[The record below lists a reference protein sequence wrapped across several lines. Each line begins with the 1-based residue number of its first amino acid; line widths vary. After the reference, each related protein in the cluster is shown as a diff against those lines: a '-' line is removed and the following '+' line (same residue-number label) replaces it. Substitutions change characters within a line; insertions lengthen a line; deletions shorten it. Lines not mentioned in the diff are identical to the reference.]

1 MRAADSSLGRAAE
14 PPPLDAR
21 LRLRLWG
28 VKLFDRLCRLPRWGR
43 FHRVVQRM
51 ASARPDFYFVQI
63 GANDGVIYDPISA
76 YVKRYRWS
84 GLLVEPVRSYFERLK
99 ENYRDC
105 PGLSFENA
113 AIADTEEERV
123 LYRIRED
130 LDYLPAWCAGLGTFY
145 LDVLLT
151 HRWAIPDIEAY
162 VLEERVRC
170 MGLDQLLAKHGVRR
184 IDLLAIDTEG
194 YDYELIKQ
202 VDFDRLRPAMLLY
215 EHQYIRGAD
224 RKACEAML
232 RRQGYTLFRHL
243 GNTFA
248 YLPH

>member
-1 MRAADSSLGRAAE
+1 VVR
-14 PPPLDAR
+14 
-21 LRLRLWG
+21 
-28 VKLFDRLCRLPRWGR
+28 
-43 FHRVVQRM
+43 RV
-51 ASARPDFYFVQI
+51 ASARPDFFFVQI

-76 YVKRYRWS
+76 YVRRYQWS
-84 GLLVEPVRSYFERLK
+84 GLLVEPVATYFERLK
-99 ENYRDC
+99 ENYRGYL
-105 PGLSFENA
+105 GLSFENA
-113 AIADTEEERV
+113 AISDTEGERAF
-123 LYRIRED
+123 YRIRED

-151 HRWAIPDIEAY
+151 HRWAIPNLDAY

-170 MGLDQLLAKHGVRR
+170 ISLGQLLAKHGVRR

-202 VDFDRLRPAMLLY
+202 VDFDRMRPAMLLY
-215 EHQYIRGAD
+215 EHQYIREAD

-232 RRQGYTLFRHL
+232 RRQGYTLSRHL

-248 YLPH
+248 FLPP